1 MKLAQQNIWS
11 TNSLWMV
18 NHIIIKLNSTI
29 YIVAW
34 KGETDLPALLLS
46 FSFWLK
52 LRLFT
57 AAAKTPNASACFLL
71 EFLLL
76 FCSKYINRS
85 NQIKLGQFF

>member
-1 MKLAQQNIWS
+1 
-11 TNSLWMV
+11 
-18 NHIIIKLNSTI
+18 
-29 YIVAW
+29 
-34 KGETDLPALLLS
+34 
-46 FSFWLK
+46 
-52 LRLFT
+52 LFT